1 MNPSLELT
9 KQGLCEFCKKPTE
22 HGPWTDEQLA
32 EVIADIGCD
41 LNDFADHCDD
51 CFVVYVGMGD
61 VEYAQKLITR
71 PMTLTRPEHLA
82 QLKHMKFMAAG
93 KALQDFREKHGAVYR
108 HMPESIPLFN
118 ELLEHAP
125 PEVVKAFNDKAKEL
139 NLIPETK
146 FVNDAGEPVYSA
158 EQIAETLGV
167 PVEQVEKDIREK
179 FGHRLEAGNVH
190 QVQ

>member
-1 MNPSLELT
+1 MDPSLEPI

-32 EVIADIGCD
+32 
-41 LNDFADHCDD
+41 
-51 CFVVYVGMGD
+51 
-61 VEYAQKLITR
+61 
-71 PMTLTRPEHLA
+71 

-93 KALQDFREKHGAVYR
+93 KALQDFRAKHGAAAR

-118 ELLEHAP
+118 EFLEHAP

-167 PVEQVEKDIREK
+167 PVQQVEKDIREK
-179 FGHRLEAGNVH
+179 FGHRLEASKVH